1 MMNGKH
7 GGISIFLAVTFL
19 SLIVFVMSIV
29 EVTRYQI
36 LRAQAERMV
45 ISATQ
50 SVLAGY
56 DTALKNQYGIFA
68 RDPAYGDVAFV
79 MPESY
84 DTGTMEEDFGYYVRG
99 NADQTVDSLHMS
111 LVDKYV
117 FDHPSRH
124 DTNLAPFEV
133 TKVGLKTTKHLVET
147 REGGLNYVKED
158 MTRYME
164 LRLPLV
170 GFGKILETF
179 GAAEKLGKTTELV
192 ADKNTQVE
200 KAAAIEALFED
211 LYYHLDGAKP
221 DGEGRRIEVAQTHY
235 VNRLDSGKVP
245 MTLPYNKAIVDG
257 PIPALEEPLKALDN
271 IRHNQESWSAV
282 IPGLKN
288 ALTEYE
294 AVEAQIT
301 KEQEVVQNLEGDI
314 NQKEATI
321 ALKEGTIATKA
332 SAIRVLSIAKKVT
345 GNQIQNLEAQIS
357 DLQRAVES
365 LEAHIQSLETQV
377 EHHQK
382 EIERLE
388 KTKKAQAQK
397 LTHKM
402 AIINATD
409 RVLKNDLPII
419 TALTIGE
426 DSYRHHNEEATTIIE
441 DIQTAAKALGA
452 SVDGVIEDAWDNR
465 DSYISATADQ
475 TVTELEALKDN
486 YGLGD
491 GKGTGKARQHQNNI
505 GEIHKAIRHN
515 EAVLKAASQ
524 SVAFI
529 GEDYVGF
536 LVTALKDE
544 GLQKSDMIRL
554 YQITGDAPLYDGY
567 LARYNWTTHRDLSM
581 IPRALSEIKGAVESY
596 QLAPSLDY
604 SGFDGGTLDPERA
617 KDKEDF
623 AALKAYMEKF
633 KTMDFLPNL
642 TPDKSILLPEGSFS
656 EAFEVLETIEKS
668 PTMAAMTGID
678 EGDYQG
684 GNSPNDDEVFMDS
697 GKALATEVS
706 ALENAKTLLLI
717 NEYAIGMFGAYPD
730 QKDTS
735 LETLAG
741 YKKSARPYPTE
752 LEYIYTGIRDSKGAV
767 QEVSLKIFGVRTAFN
782 IVHLATSGAKR
793 AIIMKVAAAIAGP
806 IGFGVLTAVM
816 ALLITLVW
824 SVVESFVDVQKL
836 LEGETVPLMKT
847 SATWY
852 TSLRGMANLAA
863 ETATDLSTQ
872 AATGLIDAGAK
883 DVKDKMARIENS
895 LNSHAKKVVGEA
907 MDRYIDRADSLIYGA
922 VDAFE
927 HIYHEALD
935 EAVLAYREN
944 GRKLAP
950 EDYITESGPQ
960 YKVLADA
967 MDALY
972 KKLDTTVDA
981 GYVEMMAIKDDIIG
995 TYKDQYDTAKEGLKN
1010 RVMAT
1015 VEGTVTETFDALAR
1029 EMDDKTEAAKEG
1041 ATQAILKKLEGA
1053 TKSLKD
1059 KAGEAALEV
1068 PEKRRKLDVDML
1080 IPGVDYQMYL
1090 RLFMLAESDE
1100 LDDRVVRM
1108 LDLMDYNLAVERY
1121 GQKGA
1126 EKRNLINHAVEVTG
1140 FAEMRTPYLFLDLPV
1155 QGMKQFLADDFYTL
1169 RAKAVNGYE

>member
-68 RDPAYGDVAFV
+68 RDSAYGDVAFV

-84 DTGTMEEDFGYYVRG
+84 GTGTMEEDFGYYVKG
-99 NADQTVDSLHMS
+99 NADQTMDSLHMS
-111 LVDKYV
+111 LVDAYV
-117 FDHPSRH
+117 FDHPSRYG
-124 DTNLAPFEV
+124 TNLAPFEV
-133 TKVGLKTTKHLVET
+133 TKVGLRTTKHLAET
-147 REGGLNYVKED
+147 GEGGLDYVKKD

-235 VNRLDSGKVP
+235 VNRLDNGKVP

-257 PIPALEEPLKALDN
+257 PIPALEQPIKALDN
-271 IRHNQESWSAV
+271 IQHNHKSWSAV

-288 ALTEYE
+288 TLTDYE
-294 AVEAQIT
+294 AIEAQIK
-301 KEQEVVQNLEGDI
+301 KEEEALHSLEGEI
-314 NQKEATI
+314 SQKEATI
-321 ALKEGTIATKA
+321 AQKEGTIATKA
-332 SAIRVLSIAKKVT
+332 TAIRVLSIAKNGAKH
-345 GNQIQNLEAQIS
+345 QIQTLEAQIL
-357 DLQRAVES
+357 DLERAVES
-365 LEAHIQSLETQV
+365 LEADIHSLEVQV
-377 EHHQK
+377 QYHQNQ
-382 EIERLE
+382 IEQLE
-388 KTKKAQAQK
+388 ATKTAVTEK
-397 LTHKM
+397 LTDKM
-402 AIINATD
+402 AVINATD
-409 RVLKNDLPII
+409 RVLKHDLPII
-419 TALTIGE
+419 TALTMGE
-426 DSYRHHNEEATTIIE
+426 GSYRHHNEEAITIIE
-441 DIQTAAKALGA
+441 DIQTAAKALGD
-452 SVDGVIEDAWDNR
+452 SVDGVIEDARGNR
-465 DSYISATADQ
+465 DTYISATADQ

-486 YGLGD
+486 YGLKG
-491 GKGTGKARQHQNNI
+491 GKGTGKASQHQNNI

-515 EAVLKAASQ
+515 KAVLKAASQ

-536 LVTALKDE
+536 LVTALKEE

-554 YQITGDAPLYDGY
+554 YQITGDAPLYDGH
-567 LARYNWTTHRDLSM
+567 LARHSWTAHRDLSAL
-581 IPRALSEIKGAVESY
+581 PGALSEIKGAVESY

-604 SGFDGGTLDPERA
+604 SGFDGGRPDPERA
-617 KDKEDF
+617 KDKADF
-623 AALKAYMEKF
+623 VALKAYMEKF

-642 TPDKSILLPEGSFS
+642 TPDKSMLLPEGSFS
-656 EAFEVLETIEKS
+656 EAFDVLENIEKS
-668 PTMAAMTGID
+668 PTMAAMTGIN

-684 GNSPNDDEVFMDS
+684 GNRPNDDEVFMNS

-706 ALENAKTLLLI
+706 ALDKAKTLLLI

-730 QKDTS
+730 QKDAT

-741 YKKSARPYPTE
+741 YKKSARPHPTE
-752 LEYIYTGIRDSKGAV
+752 LEYIYTGIRDSREAV
-767 QEVSLKIFGVRTAFN
+767 QAVSLKIFGVRTAFN
-782 IVHLATSGAKR
+782 IVHLATNGAKR

-816 ALLITLVW
+816 ALLITLLW

-836 LEGETVPLMKT
+836 LDGETVPLMKT

-852 TSLRGMANLAA
+852 TSLSGMANLAA
-863 ETATDLSTQ
+863 ETVTDLSTQ
-872 AATGLIDAGAK
+872 AVTGFIDAGAK
-883 DVKDKMARIENS
+883 DVKDKMASIENS
-895 LNSHAKKVVGEA
+895 LNSHAQKVVGEA
-907 MDRYIDRADSLIYGA
+907 MDGYIERADSLIYGA

-960 YKVLADA
+960 SKVLADA
-967 MDALY
+967 MEALY
-972 KKLDTTVDA
+972 EKLDVTVDA
-981 GYVEMMAIKDDIIG
+981 GYVEMMAIKDGVIA
-995 TYKDQYDTAKEGLKN
+995 TYKNQYDAAKEALKN

-1015 VEGTVTETFDALAR
+1015 VEGAVTETFDALAR
-1029 EMDDKTEAAKEG
+1029 ELDGKTEAAKEG
-1041 ATQAILKKLEGA
+1041 ATQVILKKLEGA

-1059 KAGEAALEV
+1059 KAGEVALEV

-1080 IPGVDYQMYL
+1080 IPGVNYQMYL

-1108 LDLMDYNLAVERY
+1108 LDLMDYNLAVEKY
-1121 GQKGA
+1121 GHDGA
-1126 EKRNLINHAVEVTG
+1126 EKRNLINHAVAVAG
-1140 FAEMRTPYLFLDLPV
+1140 FAEIRTPYLFLDLPV
-1155 QGMKQFLADDFYTL
+1155 QGMKQFLTDDFYTF